1 MITQNK
7 VLIALNS
14 YVEDFNKKF
23 PENKLSKSENFEIFI
38 RLPQVMAAAL
48 WAGDNA
54 ENNEKIKILIEAY
67 DLIIKKKNIPS

>member
-1 MITQNK
+1 MITQDK

-14 YVEDFNKKF
+14 YIEDFNKKF

-54 ENNEKIKILIEAY
+54 ENNENVKILIKTY
-67 DLIIKKKNIPS
+67 DLIVKKKNIPI